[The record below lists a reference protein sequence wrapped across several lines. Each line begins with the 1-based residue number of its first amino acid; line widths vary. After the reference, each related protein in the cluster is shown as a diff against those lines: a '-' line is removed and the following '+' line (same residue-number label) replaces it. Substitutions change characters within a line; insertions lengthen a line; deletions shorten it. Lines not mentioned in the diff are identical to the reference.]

1 MSNVRRVY
9 FYLVT
14 IITLGILAGG
24 TGVLLSLVFDITI
37 SRSAVG
43 QANFNQQQLSLGLA
57 MLVIGGPLWFFFW
70 RNIQKTVKGNSA
82 ETGAALRKFFLNFIL
97 VVTSLTAIF
106 AAQTFLK
113 ALLSGNL
120 QSGGTASSLA
130 TLIVSAVVWFYHW
143 KISEGEGQPSSAA
156 KTLRRWY
163 IYIVSG
169 WGLILLSLGLVQMV
183 DSSIRYLPFWGN
195 SLINGS
201 LWSGAFQDNIVSGIL
216 GGSLWAFHW
225 LYMSRGDVDST
236 LRQVYIYLLAIS
248 VSSVAGLT
256 ALVIAIYRTLAW
268 AMGTSGNTSNG
279 YFQFLGWVIP
289 TLVVTAA
296 VWFYHQSVAKEESAQ
311 VHERRLSSKRIHL
324 YIMSFIGLG
333 ALTSG
338 LIILLGTILDLIING
353 INPAIAMQTGWW
365 QKQLSLC
372 LGLLIVA
379 VPLWIYYWNQVI
391 KLSNTGGI
399 TEWRAKSRRIYLYV
413 IIGAAIITLAA
424 DMVNIV
430 FQFLSG
436 ILAGNFG
443 LGVLQKSKW
452 SIQSLLVAAPILIY
466 HWQIARQ
473 DQRRGAESTGGQ
485 KGVTVLIDS
494 SSRDLIGRLE
504 KRLGTKIRVLETT
517 LPSKGPTQFT
527 DEEIDQVT
535 LEIGSSPTPQ
545 VMLVVY
551 EGKVLVLP
559 YQPK

>member
-1 MSNVRRVY
+1 MSSVRRVY

-14 IITLGILAGG
+14 LITLGILAGSI
-24 TGVLLSLVFDITI
+24 GVLLSLVFDITI
-37 SRSAVG
+37 SRSAIG
-43 QANFNQQQLSLGLA
+43 QAIFNQQQLSLGLA

-97 VVTSLTAIF
+97 VVTSLTAVF
-106 AAQTFLK
+106 AAQAFLK
-113 ALLSGNL
+113 SLLSGNL
-120 QSGGTASSLA
+120 QSGNMASSLT
-130 TLIVSAVVWFYHW
+130 TLIVSSAVWFYHW
-143 KISEGEGQPSSAA
+143 KISESEGQPSAAA

-163 IYIVSG
+163 MYIVSG
-169 WGLILLSLGLVQMV
+169 WGLVLLSLGLVQLV
-183 DSSIRYLPFWGN
+183 DSSTRYLPLWGN

-201 LWSGAFQDNIVSGIL
+201 LWSGTFQDNIISVII
-216 GGSLWAFHW
+216 GGGLWAFHW
-225 LYMSRGDVDST
+225 LHMSRGDVDST

-256 ALVIAIYRTLAW
+256 TLVIALYKTLDW
-268 AMGTSGNTSNG
+268 AMGGSGNTSSG

-289 TLVVTAA
+289 TLLVTGAI
-296 VWFYHQSVAKEESAQ
+296 WFYHQSVAKEETAQ

-333 ALTSG
+333 TLTSG
-338 LIILLGTILDLIING
+338 LIILLGTILDLIINS
-353 INPAIAMQTGWW
+353 INPAIAVQTGWW
-365 QKQLSLC
+365 QKQLSLS

-379 VPLWIYYWNQVI
+379 VPLWIFYWNQVV

-399 TEWRAKSRRIYLYV
+399 TEWKAKSRRIYLYV
-413 IIGAAIITLAA
+413 IIGASIITLAA

-430 FQFLSG
+430 YRFLSAT
-436 ILAGNFG
+436 LAGDFG

-473 DQRRGAESTGGQ
+473 DQRRGAESTGGV
-485 KGVTVLIDS
+485 KTVTALIDS
-494 SSRDLIGRLE
+494 ASHDLVGRFE
-504 KRLGTKIRVLETT
+504 KQLGIKIRVLEYTT
-517 LPSKGPTQFT
+517 TSIETATLS
-527 DEEIDQVT
+527 DEEIARVAF
-535 LEIGSSPTPQ
+535 EIGSSPTPQ
-545 VMLVVY
+545 VMLVIRD
-551 EGKVLVLP
+551 GKVLVLP

>member
-24 TGVLLSLVFDITI
+24 TGVLLSLLFDITI
-37 SRSAVG
+37 SRSAIG

-82 ETGAALRKFFLNFIL
+82 ETGAALRKFFLNFTL
-97 VVTSLTAIF
+97 TVTSLTAVF
-106 AAQTFLK
+106 AAQAFLK
-113 ALLSGNL
+113 ALISGNL
-120 QSGGTASSLA
+120 QSGSTASSLA
-130 TLIVSAVVWFYHW
+130 TLLVAAAVWFYHW

-163 IYIVSG
+163 MYIDSG
-169 WGLILLSLGLVQMV
+169 WGLVLLSLGLVQIV
-183 DSSIRYLPFWGN
+183 DSSIRYLPLWGN

-201 LWSGAFQDNIVSGIL
+201 LWSGAFQDNFISILL
-216 GGSLWAFHW
+216 GGGLWVFHW
-225 LYMSRGDVDST
+225 LRMSKGDVDST

-256 ALVIAIYRTLAW
+256 ALVIALYRTLVW
-268 AMGTSGNTSNG
+268 AMGASGNATG
-279 YFQFLGWVIP
+279 AYFQFLGWVIP

-296 VWFYHQSVAKEESAQ
+296 VWFYHQSVAKEESAE
-311 VHERRLSSKRIHL
+311 VHERLLSSKRIHL

-333 ALTSG
+333 TLTSG

-379 VPLWIYYWNQVI
+379 VPLWIFYWNQVI
-391 KLSNTGGI
+391 NLSNSGGI

-473 DQRRGAESTGGQ
+473 DQRRGAESTGGL
-485 KGVTVLIDS
+485 KAVTALIDI

-504 KRLGTKIRVLETT
+504 KRLGTKIRVLESA
-517 LPSKGPTQFT
+517 LPSTGPTQFS
-527 DEEIDQVT
+527 DEEIDKVT

>member
-1 MSNVRRVY
+1 MSSVRRVY

-14 IITLGILAGG
+14 LITLGILAGG

-37 SRSAVG
+37 SRSAIG

-70 RNIQKTVKGNSA
+70 RNIQKTIKGNLT

-97 VVTSLTAIF
+97 VVSSLTAVF

-113 ALLSGNL
+113 ALLSGSL
-120 QSGGTASSLA
+120 QSGSSASSLA
-130 TLIVSAVVWFYHW
+130 TLIVSAAVWFYHW
-143 KISEGEGQPSSAA
+143 KISESEGHPSAAA

-163 IYIVSG
+163 MYIVSG
-169 WGLILLSLGLVQMV
+169 FGLVWLSLGLVQLV
-183 DSSIRYLPFWGN
+183 DSSTRYLPFWGN
-195 SLINGS
+195 SIITGS
-201 LWSGAFQDNIVSGIL
+201 VWSGAFQDNVITIIL
-216 GGSLWAFHW
+216 GGILWSFHW
-225 LYMSRGDVDST
+225 LHMSKGDVDST

-256 ALVIAIYRTLAW
+256 ALVIALYRTLVW
-268 AMGTSGNTSNG
+268 AMGAGEVTSGG

-289 TLVVTAA
+289 TLVVTAG
-296 VWFYHQSVAKEESAQ
+296 VWFYHQSVAKEESVQ
-311 VHERRLSSKRIHL
+311 VDERRLSSKRIHL

-333 ALTSG
+333 TLTSG
-338 LIILLGTILDLIING
+338 LIILIGTILDLIING

-365 QKQLSLC
+365 QKQLSLS

-379 VPLWIYYWNQVI
+379 VPLWMFYWNQVI

-413 IIGAAIITLAA
+413 IIGASIITLAA

-436 ILAGNFG
+436 IMAGNFD
-443 LGVLQKSKW
+443 LAVLQKSKW

-473 DQRRGAESTGGQ
+473 DQRRGAESTGGT
-485 KGVTVLIDS
+485 KAVTALIDRA
-494 SSRDLIGRLE
+494 SRDLIERLE
-504 KRLGTKIRVLETT
+504 KQLGTKIRVLEYSV
-517 LPSKGPTQFT
+517 PSTGTPALS
-527 DEEIDQVT
+527 DEEITRLIV
-535 LEIGSSPTPQ
+535 EIQASPTQQ
-545 VMLVVY
+545 VMLVIRD
-551 EGKVLVLP
+551 GKVEVLP